1 VILPR
6 DAAVFFRCRFCLG
19 ALTFCLLV
27 ALRCLVA
34 HCPLNRCSN
43 SFGCSGNCTRA
54 PSAAGTSGWR
64 GALIGAPLSHFLLR
78 HCSFVLLA
86 RSLAC
91 LLTCLLAC
99 LLARLLA
106 CSLACLLAR
115 SLTSRHGVSL
125 TDTSRGMLS
134 RTPPIVDSNLS
145 LTMWLCERHNEVNR
159 RLNKPEFPC
168 GKENLEK
175 AWGGCGCAEGA
186 ATDDVTGNATS
197 VVPPAVTKLLRGAD

>member
-1 VILPR
+1 
-6 DAAVFFRCRFCLG
+6 
-19 ALTFCLLV
+19 
-27 ALRCLVA
+27 
-34 HCPLNRCSN
+34 
-43 SFGCSGNCTRA
+43 
-54 PSAAGTSGWR
+54 
-64 GALIGAPLSHFLLR
+64 
-78 HCSFVLLA
+78 
-86 RSLAC
+86 
-91 LLTCLLAC
+91 
-99 LLARLLA
+99 
-106 CSLACLLAR
+106 
-115 SLTSRHGVSL
+115 
-125 TDTSRGMLS
+125 MLS